1 MLSAYMR
8 LKYPNLV
15 AGALAASAPVLSTAG
30 IGDPGQF
37 FKDVTAVRQR
47 RLDRAPFLCI

>member
-37 FKDVTAVRQR
+37 FKDVTGVRKGS
-47 RLDRAPFLCI
+47 LIGCPFPC

>member
-37 FKDVTAVRQR
+37 FKDVTAVRKGG
-47 RLDRAPFLCI
+47 LIGCPFSC